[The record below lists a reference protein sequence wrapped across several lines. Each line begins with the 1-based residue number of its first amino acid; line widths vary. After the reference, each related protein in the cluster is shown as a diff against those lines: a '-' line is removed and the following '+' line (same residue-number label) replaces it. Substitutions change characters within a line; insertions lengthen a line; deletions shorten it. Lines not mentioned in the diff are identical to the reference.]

1 MKIDGEGDQKGP
13 KESWTSYMES
23 PTKTTCVVLLDLAP
37 MMHASALISVAVAV
51 VVAERSARASII
63 PTFDVPIAR
72 TELQICGKMCGL
84 GCVTH
89 GPGAHA

>member
-1 MKIDGEGDQKGP
+1 MICDFIYEIP
-13 KESWTSYMES
+13 M
-23 PTKTTCVVLLDLAP
+23 KTTRVVVLLDLDADCSDP

-51 VVAERSARASII
+51 AVAVAERSARASII